1 MAFKQAFSGLHRGD
15 GTLVLTGQ
23 SDPDPPGDILDI
35 RVILAQGERIAPAT
49 VDDLSESWNVHV
61 PAEGFV
67 PGPAVA
73 FGIET
78 RRANAT
84 TVTWAQ
90 PFDIPPP

>member
-1 MAFKQAFSGLHRGD
+1 MAFKQAFSSLRRGD
-15 GTLVLTGQ
+15 GTIVLSGQ

-35 RVILAQGERIAPAT
+35 RVILAQGERIAPAS
-49 VDDLSESWNVHV
+49 VENPSESWNVDV

-67 PGPAVA
+67 SGPAVA

-78 RRANAT
+78 RRVNAT
-84 TVTWAQ
+84 TITWAQ